1 MAEHEYLRPQIPLEI
16 DGKYIYPL
24 TTYNQIIM
32 PDGSRWQGESGDTSS
47 SNKDY
52 TETDPTVPAWAKE
65 PNPPTYTKNDVG
77 LGNVDNVKQYSDSN
91 PPPYPVTSVNGQ
103 TGDVSILFDGSN
115 ATSLGG
121 VDASVYQDFM
131 TKKTHTV
138 TVNSSFVSSAG
149 ITAESRAGILKVG
162 GYLQTKAQH
171 YAGGTSTICTLP
183 GTTVDGM
190 AYATIVDKDNTG
202 KAFNLL
208 LLTENGAT
216 RVQIESS
223 NSDIASGAWLNF
235 TIYGILA

>member
-1 MAEHEYLRPQIPLEI
+1 MAEQEYQEYLRPQIPLEI

-32 PDGSRWQGESGDTSS
+32 PDGSRWQGES
-47 SNKDY
+47 
-52 TETDPTVPAWAKE
+52 
-65 PNPPTYTKNDVG
+65 
-77 LGNVDNVKQYSDSN
+77 
-91 PPPYPVTSVNGQ
+91 YPVTSVNGQ
-103 TGDVSILFDGSN
+103 TGDVSILFDSSN

-138 TVNSSFVSSAG
+138 TVNSSFVSSGG
-149 ITAESRAGILKVG
+149 ITAESRAGVLKVG

-171 YAGGTSTICTLP
+171 YSGGTSIICTLP

-208 LLTENGAT
+208 LLTENGTT

-223 NSDIASGAWLNF
+223 NSSIASGAWLNF